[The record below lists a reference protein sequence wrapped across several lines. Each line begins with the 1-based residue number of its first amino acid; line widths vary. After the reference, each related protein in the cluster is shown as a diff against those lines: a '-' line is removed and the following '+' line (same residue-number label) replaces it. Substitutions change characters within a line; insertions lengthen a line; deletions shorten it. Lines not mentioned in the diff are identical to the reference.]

1 MPLAAAVRGAVG
13 LLAMFALASCGTMSD
28 SDRPEVASVT
38 IWPDTASVVVG
49 ASRRLDVIVQDED
62 GDTLSDRTVYWVTR
76 DSSVVTVSESG
87 LVRGIAIGTGEVAAV
102 SEGVH
107 DVAAVTV
114 TPKPPAR
121 LEIVGDY
128 QRVGT
133 VGSTLS
139 SELVVR
145 ATNEG
150 GEGVAGVTVTWSVA
164 EGSGSTTPAQSV
176 TDESGYA
183 RTSWTLGTTA
193 GNQSVSAAVAGVE
206 PVTFVTRAEPGPAAT
221 VVISPGDIRFGAIGS
236 QTQLV
241 ATAADR
247 YGNRLPEP
255 SFAWSSNSEGVA
267 TVEER
272 GLLISRGNG
281 TALITAQSGEASDTI
296 TVVVQQIVNSVA
308 VSPPSFTMYAGQLAQ
323 LIATAADSNGVV
335 VPDVSFE
342 WSTSNPAVALVD
354 QEGRVLALF
363 PGTATIAAQT
373 RGVTGTSTV
382 EVQLFPSD

>member
-1 MPLAAAVRGAVG
+1 MPPLAVRCAAGLVG
-13 LLAMFALASCGTMSD
+13 VFVLASCDTVSD
-28 SDRPEVASVT
+28 SDRPKVASVT
-38 IWPDTASVVVG
+38 ISPDTASVVVG
-49 ASRRLDVIVQDED
+49 ASRRLDVTVQDEA
-62 GDTLSDRTVYWVTR
+62 GDTLHDRTVYWVTR

-87 LVRGIAIGTGEVAAV
+87 LVRGLAIGTGEVAAV

-150 GEGVAGVTVTWSVA
+150 GEGVPGVTVTWSVA
-164 EGSGSTTPAQSV
+164 EGSGSITPAQSV

-183 RTSWTLGTTA
+183 RASWTLGTTA
-193 GNQSVSAAVAGVE
+193 GNQSASATVAGVE
-206 PVTFVTRAEPGPAAT
+206 SVTFLIRAEPGPAAT
-221 VVISPGDIRFGAIGS
+221 VVISPAEVRFGAIGS
-236 QTQLV
+236 QTQLA

-255 SFAWSSNSEGVA
+255 SFAWSSSSEGVA
-267 TVEER
+267 SVDER
-272 GLLISRGNG
+272 GLVTSRGNG
-281 TALITAQSGEASDTI
+281 TALVVARSGEAADTI

-308 VSPPSFTMYAGQLAQ
+308 VSPPSFTMYTGQLAQ

-335 VPDVSFE
+335 VPDVTFE
-342 WSTSNPAVALVD
+342 WSTSDPAVALVD

-382 EVQLFPSD
+382 EVRLVPE